1 MKSTN
6 NNCDFMVGVCA
17 RNTDTTISSFKTKN
31 GRIVI
36 ATINTDINDIRVD
49 RTHVDRKYRYDVQS

>member
-1 MKSTN
+1 
-6 NNCDFMVGVCA
+6 MVGVCA